1 MLRNCYLCERKPCQ
15 SIVDTAGKIAK
26 SKDLSAFE
34 RSLRQ
39 LHDNLL
45 NDYVDGDYSIVIAMS
60 RKGPR
65 LIDCV
70 FSREEQQRMRII
82 TEFAVPFLFRNLG
95 KGELYHVY
103 IVDDAVYYGSTLK
116 NLVKELHEYEKT
128 YSLNLGI
135 RAYVAVIDQGAL
147 TFNEV
152 EVKGLPAPREGYGH
166 FFVRQIMTEFRKK
179 HQCLEVEF
187 PIVTYH
193 LEKPISLQD
202 LSKAL
207 EEHFHDIY
215 IVKHREGE
223 VLTALLER
231 DDSQFCKIRIYSN
244 NKQLCLAFMMPR
256 IIPCGISGMEGLL
269 DSMGGTY
276 RKYWQSLYDY
286 IMQDADSKDLSESV
300 ERNAEK
306 SLVTIANYIFSYQ
319 YYIYYRRSIERIIA
333 ERGIDAKGFGID
345 NNALFRLIG
354 IESFSDELARILN
367 HYDRLV
373 EFRWP
378 KVGSEIDVTAHQI
391 YEESNTPSVEER
403 RTLEAHNEHMVRN
416 SRTYDE
422 ALSAVVF
429 NQNLFVE
436 RWSRHGLQS
445 GNRHLWFG
453 YTHDVLLQLLKR
465 YSRLHNEPTEKM
477 VHEWLDARID
487 QGCVVPQYI
496 IDNVSGNW
504 VRVFRPGEN
513 EDVLLSHLARYV
525 LHVYQQIDRQLN
537 LGFVPLQVLE
547 NMLLVLHKRLWDGIL
562 RDQFLFSLSEH
573 ERSIVLDEPE
583 WKDHPM
589 TVIKYLRKMYILEV
603 TDDEVSI
610 APRISDPEFLENTTL
625 DEHALYLINQMVAVI
640 MKEYKNQQIRYSS
653 CDSFFNYYVNGDV
666 DKGFVLQYSKDIAKR
681 VLQVVKGLLTTTY
694 FPQEMKADE
703 QTKDKLLEC
712 YHDIMKYDV
721 APGFYID
728 QIENAKSFWDTY
740 QDDGILAQHNFKA
753 LMMIINLLVGVY
765 VFDNFDSVKGYLNNK
780 NTLTMM
786 TLLKLEA
793 LKDYAESLTKELNV
807 DKTRRNQKILT
818 ILRDYLEKISV

>member
-1 MLRNCYLCERKPCQ
+1 M
-15 SIVDTAGKIAK
+15 DIAEIEAR
-26 SKDLSAFE
+26 SKDLSAFG
-34 RSLRQ
+34 RALLQ

-45 NDYVDGDYSIVIAMS
+45 NDYVDGDHSIVIAMS

-82 TEFAVPFLFRNLG
+82 TEFAVPFLFRNLYR
-95 KGELYHVY
+95 GELYHVY

-116 NLVKELHEYEKT
+116 NLVKEIREYEKA
-128 YSLNLGI
+128 YSLNLEI
-135 RAYVAVIDQGAL
+135 RAYVAVIDLGAL
-147 TFNEV
+147 AFSEV
-152 EVKGLPAPREGYGH
+152 EVKGLSAPREGYGH

-179 HQCLEVEF
+179 NQCLEVEF

-193 LEKPISLQD
+193 LDRPICLHD
-202 LSKAL
+202 FSKAL
-207 EEHFHDIY
+207 AEHFHDIY

-223 VLTALLER
+223 VLSALLER
-231 DDSQFCKIRIYSN
+231 DDSQFCKIRIYAN
-244 NKQLCLAFMMPR
+244 KKQLCLAFMMPR
-256 IIPCGISGMEGLL
+256 SIPCGISGMEGLL
-269 DSMGGTY
+269 DNMGGAY
-276 RKYWQSLYDY
+276 RKYWLSLYGY
-286 IMQDADSKDLSESV
+286 IMQDADSKELPESV
-300 ERNAEK
+300 ARNAEK

-319 YYIYYRRSIERIIA
+319 YYIYYRRSIESIFS
-333 ERGIDAKGFGID
+333 ERGIDAKGYGID
-345 NNALFRLIG
+345 HNAIFRLIG
-354 IESFSDELARILN
+354 VESLSDELSRLLN

-373 EFRWP
+373 DFKWP
-378 KVGSEIDVTAHQI
+378 KVGRKIDATVHQI
-391 YEESNTPSVEER
+391 YEESNTPSTEER

-436 RWSRHGLQS
+436 RWSRHGLHS

-453 YTHDVLLQLLKR
+453 YTHDVLLQLLRR
-465 YSRLHNEPTEKM
+465 YSRLLDEPTEKM
-477 VHEWLDARID
+477 VHKWLDARID

-496 IDNVSGNW
+496 IDNVSGCW

-525 LHVYQQIDRQLN
+525 LHVYQQIDQQLN
-537 LGFVPLQVLE
+537 LGFVPLQVLGY
-547 NMLLVLHKRLWDGIL
+547 MLLVLHKRLWDDVL
-562 RDQFLFSLSEH
+562 KDQFLFSLSEY
-573 ERSIVLDEPE
+573 ERTIVLDEPE
-583 WKDHPM
+583 WKENPM

-603 TDDEVSI
+603 TDDEVGI

-625 DEHALYLINQMVAVI
+625 DDRALDLIDQMVAVI
-640 MKEYKNQQIRYSS
+640 MSKYKKQQIKYSS
-653 CDSFFNYYVNGDV
+653 CDSFFNYYINGDV
-666 DKGFVLQYSKDIAKR
+666 DKGIVLQFSKDIAKR
-681 VLQVVKGLLTTTY
+681 VLQVVKGLLTTAY

-703 QTKDKLLEC
+703 QTKDSLLEC

-728 QIENAKSFWDTY
+728 EIKDAKSFWDTY
-740 QDDGILAQHNFKA
+740 QDDGIRAQHNFKG

-765 VFDNFDSVKGYLNNK
+765 VFDNFDSVKAYLNNK

-786 TLLKLEA
+786 TLLKLDA
-793 LKDYAESLTKELNV
+793 LKDYAEELTKELNV
-807 DKTRRNQKILT
+807 DKTRRNQRILN
-818 ILRDYLEKISV
+818 ILKDYLEKISV

>member
-1 MLRNCYLCERKPCQ
+1 
-15 SIVDTAGKIAK
+15 VDIAEIEAR
-26 SKDLSAFE
+26 SKDLSAFG
-34 RSLRQ
+34 RALLQ

-45 NDYVDGDYSIVIAMS
+45 NDYVDGDHSIVIAMS

-82 TEFAVPFLFRNLG
+82 TEFAVPFLFRNLYR
-95 KGELYHVY
+95 GELYHVY

-116 NLVKELHEYEKT
+116 NLVKEIREYEKA
-128 YSLNLGI
+128 YSLNLEI
-135 RAYVAVIDQGAL
+135 RAYVAVIDLGAL
-147 TFNEV
+147 AFSEV
-152 EVKGLPAPREGYGH
+152 EVKGLSAPREGYGH

-179 HQCLEVEF
+179 NQCLEVEF

-193 LEKPISLQD
+193 LDRPICLHD
-202 LSKAL
+202 FSKAL
-207 EEHFHDIY
+207 AEHFHDIY

-223 VLTALLER
+223 VLSALLER
-231 DDSQFCKIRIYSN
+231 DDSQFCKIRIYAN
-244 NKQLCLAFMMPR
+244 KKQLCLAFMMPR
-256 IIPCGISGMEGLL
+256 SIPCGISGMEGLL
-269 DSMGGTY
+269 DNMGGAY
-276 RKYWQSLYDY
+276 RKYWLSLYGY
-286 IMQDADSKDLSESV
+286 IMQDADSKELPESV
-300 ERNAEK
+300 ARNAEK

-319 YYIYYRRSIERIIA
+319 YYIYYRRSIESIFS
-333 ERGIDAKGFGID
+333 ERGIDAKGYGID
-345 NNALFRLIG
+345 HNAIFRLIG
-354 IESFSDELARILN
+354 VESLSDELSRLLN

-373 EFRWP
+373 DFKWP
-378 KVGSEIDVTAHQI
+378 KVGRKIDATVHQI
-391 YEESNTPSVEER
+391 YEESNTPSTEER

-436 RWSRHGLQS
+436 RWSRHGLHS

-453 YTHDVLLQLLKR
+453 YTHDVLLQLLRR
-465 YSRLHNEPTEKM
+465 YSRLLDEPTEKM
-477 VHEWLDARID
+477 VHKWLDARID

-496 IDNVSGNW
+496 IDNVSGCW

-525 LHVYQQIDRQLN
+525 LHVYQQIDQQLN
-537 LGFVPLQVLE
+537 LGFVPLQVLGY
-547 NMLLVLHKRLWDGIL
+547 MLLVLHKRLWDDVL
-562 RDQFLFSLSEH
+562 KDQFLFSLSEY
-573 ERSIVLDEPE
+573 ERTIVLDEPE
-583 WKDHPM
+583 WKENPM

-603 TDDEVSI
+603 TDDEVGI

-625 DEHALYLINQMVAVI
+625 DDRALDLIDQMVAVI
-640 MKEYKNQQIRYSS
+640 MSKYKKQQIKYSS
-653 CDSFFNYYVNGDV
+653 CDSFFNYYINGDV
-666 DKGFVLQYSKDIAKR
+666 DKGIVLQFSKDIAKR
-681 VLQVVKGLLTTTY
+681 VLQVVKGLLTTAY

-703 QTKDKLLEC
+703 QTKDSLLEC

-728 QIENAKSFWDTY
+728 EIKDAKSFWDTY
-740 QDDGILAQHNFKA
+740 QDDGIRAQHNFKG

-765 VFDNFDSVKGYLNNK
+765 VFDNFDSVKAYLNNK

-786 TLLKLEA
+786 TLLKLDA
-793 LKDYAESLTKELNV
+793 LKDYAEELTKELNV
-807 DKTRRNQKILT
+807 DKTRRNQRILN
-818 ILRDYLEKISV
+818 ILKDYLEKISV

>member
-1 MLRNCYLCERKPCQ
+1 M
-15 SIVDTAGKIAK
+15 DTAEIEAK
-26 SKDLSAFE
+26 SKDLSAFG
-34 RSLRQ
+34 RALLQ

-45 NDYVDGDYSIVIAMS
+45 NDYVDGDHSIVIAMS

-82 TEFAVPFLFRNLG
+82 TEFAVPFLFRNLCR
-95 KGELYHVY
+95 GELYHVY

-116 NLVKELHEYEKT
+116 NLVKEIREYEKA
-128 YSLNLGI
+128 YSLNLEI

-147 TFNEV
+147 AFSEV
-152 EVKGLPAPREGYGH
+152 EVKGLSAPREGYGH

-179 HQCLEVEF
+179 NQCLEVEF

-193 LEKPISLQD
+193 LERPICLQD
-202 LSKAL
+202 FSKAL
-207 EEHFHDIY
+207 AEHFHDIY

-223 VLTALLER
+223 VLSALLER
-231 DDSQFCKIRIYSN
+231 DDSQFCKIRIYVN
-244 NKQLCLAFMMPR
+244 KKQLCLAFMMPR
-256 IIPCGISGMEGLL
+256 SIPCGLNGMEGLL
-269 DSMGGTY
+269 DSMGGAY
-276 RKYWQSLYDY
+276 RKYWLSLYGY
-286 IMQDADSKDLSESV
+286 IMQDADSKELPESV
-300 ERNAEK
+300 ARNAEK

-319 YYIYYRRSIERIIA
+319 YYIYYRRSIESIFS
-333 ERGIDAKGFGID
+333 ERGIDAKGYGID
-345 NNALFRLIG
+345 HNAIFRLIG
-354 IESFSDELARILN
+354 VESLSDELSRLLN

-373 EFRWP
+373 DFKWP
-378 KVGSEIDVTAHQI
+378 KVGRKIDATVHQI
-391 YEESNTPSVEER
+391 YEESNTPSTEER

-436 RWSRHGLQS
+436 RWSRHGLHS

-453 YTHDVLLQLLKR
+453 YTHDVLLQLLRR
-465 YSRLHNEPTEKM
+465 YSRLLDEPTEKM
-477 VHEWLDARID
+477 VHKWLDVRID

-496 IDNVSGNW
+496 IDNVSGCW

-525 LHVYQQIDRQLN
+525 LHVYQQIDQQLN
-537 LGFVPLQVLE
+537 LGFVPLQVLGY
-547 NMLLVLHKRLWDGIL
+547 MLLVLHKRLWDDVL
-562 RDQFLFSLSEH
+562 KDQFLFSLSEY
-573 ERSIVLDEPE
+573 ERTIVLDEPE
-583 WKDHPM
+583 WKENPM

-603 TDDEVSI
+603 TDDEVGI

-625 DEHALYLINQMVAVI
+625 DDRALDLIDQMVAVI
-640 MKEYKNQQIRYSS
+640 MSKYKKQQIKYSS
-653 CDSFFNYYVNGDV
+653 CDSFFNYYINGDV
-666 DKGFVLQYSKDIAKR
+666 DKGIVLQFSKDIAKR

-703 QTKDKLLEC
+703 QTKDSLLEC

-728 QIENAKSFWDTY
+728 EIKDAKSFWDTY
-740 QDDGILAQHNFKA
+740 QDDGIRAQHNFKG

-765 VFDNFDSVKGYLNNK
+765 VFDNFDSVKAYLNNK

-786 TLLKLEA
+786 TLLKLDA
-793 LKDYAESLTKELNV
+793 LKDYAEELTKELNV
-807 DKTRRNQKILT
+807 DKTRRNQRILN
-818 ILRDYLEKISV
+818 ILKDYLEKISV

>member
-1 MLRNCYLCERKPCQ
+1 
-15 SIVDTAGKIAK
+15 VDTAGIEAK
-26 SKDLSAFE
+26 SKDLSVFE

-45 NDYVDGDYSIVIAMS
+45 NDYVDGDHSIVIAMS

-65 LIDCV
+65 LLDCV
-70 FSREEQQRMRII
+70 FSKQEQQRMRII
-82 TEFAVPFLFRNLG
+82 TEFAVPFLFRNLHR
-95 KGELYHVY
+95 GELYHVY

-116 NLVKELHEYEKT
+116 NLVKELREYEKA
-128 YSLNLGI
+128 YFLNLEI

-152 EVKGLPAPREGYGH
+152 EVKGLSAPREGYGH
-166 FFVRQIMTEFRKK
+166 YFVRQIMTEFRKK

-193 LEKPISLQD
+193 LERPISLQD
-202 LSKAL
+202 LSKVLA
-207 EEHFHDIY
+207 EHFHDIY
-215 IVKHREGE
+215 IVNHREGE
-223 VLTALLER
+223 VLTVLLER
-231 DDSQFCKIRIYSN
+231 DDSQFCKIRIYAN

-256 IIPCGISGMEGLL
+256 CIPCGLSGMEGLL

-276 RKYWQSLYDY
+276 RKYWQSLYNY
-286 IMQDADSKDLSESV
+286 IMQDADSKNLSESV

-306 SLVTIANYIFSYQ
+306 SLVAIANYLFSYQ
-319 YYIYYRRSIERIIA
+319 YYIYYRRSIEGIFSG
-333 ERGIDAKGFGID
+333 RGIDAKGYGVD

-354 IESFSDELARILN
+354 IESFSDELASILS

-378 KVGSEIDVTAHQI
+378 KVGRKIDATVHQI
-391 YEESNTPSVEER
+391 YEESNTPSMEER

-436 RWSRHGLQS
+436 RWSRHGLHS
-445 GNRHLWFG
+445 GNRHLWSG
-453 YTHDVLLQLLKR
+453 YTHDVLLQLLR
-465 YSRLHNEPTEKM
+465 SYSRLDDEPTEMM

-487 QGCVVPQYI
+487 LGCVVPQYI
-496 IDNVSGNW
+496 IDNESGNW

-525 LHVYQQIDRQLN
+525 LHIYQQIDRQLN
-537 LGFVPLQVLE
+537 LGFVPLQVLGY
-547 NMLLVLHKRLWDGIL
+547 MLLVLHKRLWDGVL
-562 RDQFLFSLSEH
+562 KDQFLFSMSEY
-573 ERSIVLDEPE
+573 ERTIVIDEPE
-583 WKDHPM
+583 WKEDPI

-625 DEHALYLINQMVAVI
+625 DDRALYLINQMVEAI
-640 MKEYKNQQIRYSS
+640 MQKYKEQHIKYSR
-653 CDSFFNYYVNGDV
+653 CDSFFNYYINRDV
-666 DKGFVLQYSKDIAKR
+666 DKGIVLQFSKDIAKR

-694 FPQEMKADE
+694 FPQDMKADE
-703 QTKDKLLEC
+703 QTKDRLLEC

-728 QIENAKSFWDTY
+728 EFVDAKSFWETY
-740 QDDGILAQHNFKA
+740 QDDGIRAQHNFKA

-765 VFDNFDSVKGYLNNK
+765 VFDNFENVKGYLYNK
-780 NTLTMM
+780 NTMTMM
-786 TLLKLEA
+786 TLLKLDA
-793 LKDYAESLTKELNV
+793 LKSYAENLTKELNV
-807 DKTRRNQKILT
+807 DKTRRNQRILI